1 MNATNKTSIL
11 CPNCR
16 KLVGS
21 DETKCPYCG
30 TPRPGSWI
38 RNNPIT
44 QIMNDSDALI
54 KAIIYVNAGMFIISI
69 LLSPGGLNFTGNPLT
84 LLSPGSQGLLLFGAT
99 GTIPIDRM
107 HRWWTLLSANY
118 LHGGI
123 LHLLF
128 NMVALRQ
135 IAPLIIREYNI
146 SRMFILYTL
155 GGIAGFAISYLA
167 GVKFTIGSSAA
178 VCSLIGAALY
188 FGKSRG
194 GVYGQAVYRQ
204 VGGWVIGIF
213 AFGIL
218 VPGIN
223 NWGHA
228 GGILAGVLLG
238 ALLGYREHRKEA
250 GWHRWTARILAGSTL
265 AVLLFAIVSGW
276 LRQL

>member
-1 MNATNKTSIL
+1 MNAANKTSIL

-30 TPRPGSWI
+30 THRPGSWI

-54 KAIIYVNAGMFIISI
+54 KAIIYLNAGMFIISI

-84 LLSPGSQGLLLFGAT
+84 LLSPGSQGLLIFGAT

-107 HRWWTLLSANY
+107 GRWWTLLSANY

-123 LHLLF
+123 LHILF
-128 NMVALRQ
+128 NMLALRQ

-167 GVKFTIGSSAA
+167 GVEFTIGSSAA

-238 ALLGYREHRKEA
+238 ALLGYRENRKEA
-250 GWHRWTARILAGSTL
+250 GWHRLTARILAGSTL
-265 AVLLFAIVSGW
+265 VVLLFAIVSGW

>member
-1 MNATNKTSIL
+1 MHANSKTSIL

-16 KLVGS
+16 KLVS
-21 DETKCPYCG
+21 ADETQCPYCG
-30 TPRPGSWI
+30 TLRPGSRF
-38 RNNPIT
+38 RNNIFT
-44 QIMNDSDALI
+44 RMMNEPDALI
-54 KAIIYVNAGMFIISI
+54 KAIIYLNAGMFIISV
-69 LLSPGGLNFTGNPLT
+69 LLSPGGLKFTGNPLT

-123 LHLLF
+123 LHILF
-128 NMVALRQ
+128 NMLALRQ

-155 GGIAGFAISYLA
+155 GGIAGFAVSYLA
-167 GVKFTIGSSAA
+167 GVEFTIGSSAA

-194 GVYGQAVYRQ
+194 GAYGHAVYKQ
-204 VGGWVIGIF
+204 VGGWVVGIF

-218 VPGIN
+218 IPGIN

-228 GGILAGVLLG
+228 GGILAGALLG
-238 ALLGYREHRKEA
+238 ALLGYRERRREA
-250 GWHRWTARILAGSTL
+250 RWHRLTARILAGMTL
-265 AVLLFAIVSGW
+265 IVLSFAVVSGW
-276 LRQL
+276 LHQF

>member
-1 MNATNKTSIL
+1 M
-11 CPNCR
+11 
-16 KLVGS
+16 
-21 DETKCPYCG
+21 
-30 TPRPGSWI
+30 
-38 RNNPIT
+38 
-44 QIMNDSDALI
+44 MNDSDSLI
-54 KAIIYVNAGMFIISI
+54 KAIIYLNAGMFIISI
-69 LLSPGGLNFTGNPLT
+69 LLSPGGLNFSGNPLT
-84 LLSPGSQGLLLFGAT
+84 LLSPGSQGLLIFGAT

-107 HRWWTLLSANY
+107 GRWWTLLSANY

-123 LHLLF
+123 LHILF
-128 NMVALRQ
+128 NMLALRQ
-135 IAPLIIREYNI
+135 IAPLIVREYNI

-167 GVKFTIGSSAA
+167 GVEFTIGSSAA

-228 GGILAGVLLG
+228 GGILAGILLG

-250 GWHRWTARILAGSTL
+250 SWHRWTARILAGLTL

>member
-1 MNATNKTSIL
+1 M
-11 CPNCR
+11 
-16 KLVGS
+16 
-21 DETKCPYCG
+21 
-30 TPRPGSWI
+30 
-38 RNNPIT
+38 
-44 QIMNDSDALI
+44 
-54 KAIIYVNAGMFIISI
+54 
-69 LLSPGGLNFTGNPLT
+69 NFTGNPLT
-84 LLSPGSQGLLLFGAT
+84 LLSPGSQGLLIFGAT

-107 HRWWTLLSANY
+107 GRWWTLLSANY

-123 LHLLF
+123 LHILF
-128 NMVALRQ
+128 NMLALRQ

-194 GVYGQAVYRQ
+194 GLYGQAVYRQ

-238 ALLGYREHRKEA
+238 ALLGYREKRQEA
-250 GWHRWTARILAGSTL
+250 GWHRLTPLLASWPDRIMFWPSLDCCAFAHVRCPGYAHETLGGSNLTGQPITRCNYFYNNEGL
-265 AVLLFAIVSGW
+265 QA
-276 LRQL
+276 

>member
-1 MNATNKTSIL
+1 MPADNKTSIL

-16 KLVGS
+16 KLVSS
-21 DETKCPYCG
+21 DEPKCPYCG
-30 TPRPGSWI
+30 THRPGSRL
-38 RNNPIT
+38 RNNAFT
-44 QIMNDSDALI
+44 RMMNDPVALI
-54 KAIIYVNAGMFIISI
+54 KAIIYLNAGMFIISI
-69 LLSPGGLNFTGNPLT
+69 LFSPGRLNLSGNPLT
-84 LLSPGSQGLLLFGAT
+84 LLSPDSQGLLLFGAT

-123 LHLLF
+123 LHILF
-128 NMVALRQ
+128 NMLALRQ

-155 GGIAGFAISYLA
+155 GGMAGFAVSYLA
-167 GVKFTIGSSAA
+167 GVEFTIGSSAA
-178 VCSLIGAALY
+178 VCSLIGAALF

-204 VGGWVIGIF
+204 VGGWVVGIF

-218 VPGIN
+218 IPGIN

-228 GGILAGVLLG
+228 GGILAG
-238 ALLGYREHRKEA
+238 ALLGSLLSYRERRPEA
-250 GWHRWTARILAGSTL
+250 GWHRLTAQVLAGMTL
-265 AVLLFAIVSGW
+265 MVLIFAVLSGW
-276 LRQL
+276 MHLL

>member
-1 MNATNKTSIL
+1 MKTAHKRSIL

-16 KLVGS
+16 KLVSS

-30 TPRPGSWI
+30 TLRPGSWI
-38 RNNPIT
+38 RNNLAT
-44 QIMNDSDALI
+44 QIMNDPDALI
-54 KAIIYVNAGMFIISI
+54 KTIIYLNAGMFIISI
-69 LLSPGGLNFTGNPLT
+69 LLSPRGLNFTGTPLT
-84 LLSPGSQGLLLFGAT
+84 FLSPGSQSLLMFGAT

-107 HRWWTLLSANY
+107 GRWWTLLSANY

-123 LHLLF
+123 LHILF
-128 NMVALRQ
+128 NMLALRQ

-155 GGIAGFAISYLA
+155 GGIAGFAVSYLA
-167 GVKFTIGSSAA
+167 GVEFTIGSSAA

-194 GVYGQAVYRQ
+194 GAYGQAVYRQ

-213 AFGIL
+213 AFGLL

-238 ALLGYREHRKEA
+238 ALLGYQENRKET
-250 GWHRWTARILAGSTL
+250 GWHQLTARILAGMTL
-265 AVLLFAIVSGW
+265 ILLIFAVVSGW
-276 LRQL
+276 MRQF

>member
-1 MNATNKTSIL
+1 MPTDKKTSIL

-21 DETKCPYCG
+21 DEPKCPYCG
-30 TPRPGSWI
+30 THRPGSRL
-38 RNNPIT
+38 RNNT
-44 QIMNDSDALI
+44 LTRMMNDPAALI
-54 KAIIYVNAGMFIISI
+54 KAIIYLNAGMFIISV
-69 LLSPGGLNFTGNPLT
+69 LFSPGGFKFTGNPLT

-123 LHLLF
+123 LHILF
-128 NMVALRQ
+128 NMLALRQ
-135 IAPLIIREYNI
+135 IAPLIIREYTI
-146 SRMFILYTL
+146 SRMFIIYTL
-155 GGIAGFAISYLA
+155 GGVAGFAVSYLA
-167 GVKFTIGSSAA
+167 GVEFTIGSSAA
-178 VCSLIGAALY
+178 VCSLIGAALF

-218 VPGIN
+218 IPGIN

-228 GGILAGVLLG
+228 GGMLAGALLG
-238 ALLGYREHRKEA
+238 ALLGYTEKRREA
-250 GWHRWTARILAGSTL
+250 GWHRLTAQALAGITL
-265 AVLLFAIVSGW
+265 MVLLFAVLSGW
-276 LRQL
+276 LHQF